1 MSDVTPL
8 NQTLNMVQANTFLMG
23 TASAGALSP
32 IEKNTAV
39 LDGPASEDMIAKGLI
54 DKGGQ
59 VAQQWQAAVPV
70 LTDPAAVVHVAVT
83 SGAGLRLLHGYLN
96 PALSK
101 NLVGFTPAPEEEYNL
116 TWPLR
121 ADHVLAMLV
130 SGLGLDE
137 DIPAQGVTE
146 TLSVDAIVALAGFA
160 DAIRGIELNNML
172 ARVTDKPE
180 GTDVDQVI
188 LSVNEGLF
196 SEDRRWAS
204 TLLRDLLP
212 EIPDPKEN
220 KMRAGLKELAEIG
233 WLQETREDY
242 WVMTD
247 TGRTVFTHW
256 QMVMASAIFNVEEKN
271 TNTTQKRSYLGM
283 VRTIASI
290 WIVRLVPATED
301 SNEMMRIDMVSSM
314 DLLELLQKRFKDAFS
329 IEQADTV
336 SDNVTDSCPH
346 CGVSVV
352 PGAKFCSKCGGKL

>member
-8 NQTLNMVQANTFLMG
+8 NQTLNMAQVHSFLMKKVSVG
-23 TASAGALSP
+23 TLSP
-32 IEKNTAV
+32 IEESIVPPDEADNQV
-39 LDGPASEDMIAKGLI
+39 MIANGII
-54 DKGGQ
+54 DKDGQ
-59 VAQQWQAAVPV
+59 VAQQWQEAVPI
-70 LTDPAAVVHVAVT
+70 LANPEAVVQVAVV

-96 PALSK
+96 PILSK
-101 NLVGFTPAPEEEYNL
+101 NIVGFTPELEDKYNL

-137 DIPAQGVTE
+137 DIPSQGISATF
-146 TLSVDAIVALAGFA
+146 SVDALVAMAGFA
-160 DAIRGIELNNML
+160 DAIREIELNNML
-172 ARVTDKPE
+172 ARVTNKPE

-212 EIPDPKEN
+212 ETPDPKEN
-220 KMRAGLKELAEIG
+220 KMRAGLKELTEIG

-290 WIVRLVPATED
+290 WTVEQVPAMGD
-301 SNEMMRIDMVSSM
+301 SSEMMRISTVSSM
-314 DLLELLQKRFKDAFS
+314 DLLELLQKRFEDAFS
-329 IEQADTV
+329 VKQAD
-336 SDNVTDSCPH
+336 SIADKGTDSCPH
-346 CGVSVV
+346 CGASVV